1 MQESGWVG
9 ASRID
14 NIEARFLLNRTD
26 ELIQENVP
34 MKKRLVSAILAVAT
48 LFAMTA
54 VTPDSASACG
64 GLLGS
69 GSHNEDC
76 GD

>member
-1 MQESGWVG
+1 
-9 ASRID
+9 
-14 NIEARFLLNRTD
+14 
-26 ELIQENVP
+26 
-34 MKKRLVSAILAVAT
+34 MKKRLVSAILAVAM

-54 VTPDSASACG
+54 VTPDSASACS